1 MGEWEQIR
9 PDFYNLFLI
18 LSDHS
23 VYPQERML
31 SDMSKVWP
39 CSFCPGGAARTGA
52 TYRAH
57 LCSSPSL
64 FPKQWH
70 LFHTA
75 CANVPCP
82 GTCQILRFT
91 IVAMNNG
98 NNAFLFHSGGLKEL
112 KKLVELVSAHAS
124 PSLRGRDVSGCL
136 ERCLVLVLIPGSCP
150 SQEPPVHSSPP
161 RSIWAPVRIWVYS
174 VLSPVEP
181 FAFVQHFFVVLVI
194 QANSLLN
201 QHLSISR
208 RASWFRT
215 SIAALVPLGGNKEH
229 RKIK

>member
-1 MGEWEQIR
+1 MGERGQIR
-9 PDFYNLFLI
+9 PDFYNTFLI
-18 LSDHS
+18 LSDNS
-23 VYPQERML
+23 GYPQERML

-39 CSFCPGGAARTGA
+39 CSLCPGGAARPGA
-52 TYRAH
+52 TGRAH
-57 LCSSPSL
+57 LCSSLSL

-70 LFHTA
+70 LFRTA

-91 IVAMNNG
+91 IVAVG
-98 NNAFLFHSGGLKEL
+98 NDNTAFLFHSGGLKEL
-112 KKLVELVSAHAS
+112 KKLVELVSAYAS
-124 PSLRGRDVSGCL
+124 PSLRGKGISRCL
-136 ERCLVLVLIPGSCP
+136 ELCLVLVLIPGSQT

-161 RSIWAPVRIWVYS
+161 RSVWAPVRIWVYS

-201 QHLSISR
+201 QHLSIGR

-215 SIAALVPLGGNKEH
+215 SSAALVPLGGNKEH